1 MFSKEI
7 MKDEETHRRE
17 SLSEKSF
24 QKSQITNKK
33 LIRVFVQKNTRIV
46 NQCIIRPFLKCIEIS
61 LNSERISTIE
71 NFGRIFLPISSK
83 GYE

>member
-33 LIRVFVQKNTRIV
+33 INQGIRTEKYTNCKSMH
-46 NQCIIRPFLKCIEIS
+46 N
-61 LNSERISTIE
+61 
-71 NFGRIFLPISSK
+71 
-83 GYE
+83 